1 LKKKKAEKTP
11 EPDKKIPKVTEE
23 GPMTQTGKDKPI
35 VFVSHVEEDVAVA
48 SKIKEWLED
57 NLLEGVEVFVSS
69 DEGIKPGD
77 KWEDHIIEKL
87 KNCRIALVVC
97 TKTSV
102 RQPWINFEAGGA
114 WVKGARVIPLCYH
127 GQRKDTLPRPL
138 SSRQALDLSEPDDVS
153 ELLKMIAKEAGLR
166 APDVDPNELIERL
179 PQRNHEELDA
189 NGKLPDIRVKVNLAM
204 ASDGQGGVLRFLSF
218 EAQNHDKNSV
228 FLGFPSI
235 AIQNSRE
242 RLTIVR
248 DSAFHLPIPTGE
260 LKPGDS
266 RSILVDPTELGIEKI
281 ERLGEVIFP
290 DKIGREF
297 KGSAEDTLKAI
308 QAWKSAMASRTHG

>member
-1 LKKKKAEKTP
+1 
-11 EPDKKIPKVTEE
+11 
-23 GPMTQTGKDKPI
+23 MSHTGKDKPI
-35 VFVSHVEEDVAVA
+35 VFVSHVEENAAVA
-48 SKIKEWLED
+48 SKIKKGLED

-69 DEGIKPGD
+69 DGGIKAGD
-77 KWEDHIIEKL
+77 KWEERIIEEKL

-97 TKTSV
+97 TQTSV

-114 WVKGARVIPLCYH
+114 WVQGARVIPLCYH
-127 GQRKDTLPRPL
+127 GQRKDMLPRPL

-153 ELLKMIAKEAGLR
+153 EMLKIIAKEAGLR
-166 APDVDPNELIERL
+166 APEIDPNELIERL
-179 PQRNHEELDA
+179 PPRNYEEPNA
-189 NGKLPDIRVKVNLAM
+189 NGKLPDIRVEVNLAM
-204 ASDGQGGVLRFLSF
+204 APDGQGGVLRFLRL

-228 FLGFPSI
+228 FLESPSI
-235 AIQNSRE
+235 AIPNRRE

-248 DSAFHLPIPTGE
+248 DSAFHLPVPTGE

-266 RSILVDPTELGIEKI
+266 RSILVDPSEIEIENI

-297 KGSAEDTLKAI
+297 KGSAEDTLKVI
-308 QAWKSAMASRTHG
+308 KVWKSASQKDRNRK

>member
-1 LKKKKAEKTP
+1 
-11 EPDKKIPKVTEE
+11 
-23 GPMTQTGKDKPI
+23 MSHTGKDKPI
-35 VFVSHVEEDVAVA
+35 VFVSHVEENATVA
-48 SKIKEWLED
+48 SKIKKWLED

-69 DEGIKPGD
+69 DGGIKAGD
-77 KWEDHIIEKL
+77 KWEERIIEEKL

-97 TKTSV
+97 TQTSV

-114 WVKGARVIPLCYH
+114 WVQGARVIPLCYH
-127 GQRKDTLPRPL
+127 GQRKDMLPRPL

-153 ELLKMIAKEAGLR
+153 EMLKIIAKEAGLR
-166 APDVDPNELIERL
+166 APEIDPNELIERL
-179 PQRNHEELDA
+179 PPRNYEEPNA
-189 NGKLPDIRVKVNLAM
+189 NGKLPDIRVEVNLAM
-204 ASDGQGGVLRFLSF
+204 APDGQGGVLRFLRL

-228 FLGFPSI
+228 FLESPSI
-235 AIQNSRE
+235 AIPNRRE

-248 DSAFHLPIPTGE
+248 DSAFHLPVPTGE

-266 RSILVDPTELGIEKI
+266 RSILVDPSEIEIENI

-297 KGSAEDTLKAI
+297 KGSAEDTLKVI
-308 QAWKSAMASRTHG
+308 KVWKSASQKDRNRK

>member
-1 LKKKKAEKTP
+1 
-11 EPDKKIPKVTEE
+11 
-23 GPMTQTGKDKPI
+23 MSQTGKDKPI
-35 VFVSHVEEDVAVA
+35 VFVSHVEEDAAVA
-48 SKIKEWLED
+48 SKIKKWLED

-69 DEGIKPGD
+69 DGGIKAGD
-77 KWEDHIIEKL
+77 KWEERIIEEKL

-97 TKTSV
+97 TQTSV

-114 WVKGARVIPLCYH
+114 WVQGARVIPLCYH
-127 GQRKDTLPRPL
+127 GQRKDMLPRPL

-153 ELLKMIAKEAGLR
+153 EMLKIIAKEAGLR
-166 APDVDPNELIERL
+166 APEIDPNVLIERL
-179 PQRNHEELDA
+179 PPRNYEEQDA
-189 NGKLPDIRVKVNLAM
+189 NGKLPDIRVEVNLAM
-204 ASDGQGGVLRFLSF
+204 APDGQGGVLRFLRL

-228 FLGFPSI
+228 FLEFPSI
-235 AIQNSRE
+235 AIQKRRE

-248 DSAFHLPIPTGE
+248 DSAFHLPVPTGE

-266 RSILVDPTELGIEKI
+266 RSILVDPSEIEIENI

-297 KGSAEDTLKAI
+297 KGSAEDTLKVI
-308 QAWKSAMASRTHG
+308 KVWKSASQKGRNRK

>member
-1 LKKKKAEKTP
+1 
-11 EPDKKIPKVTEE
+11 
-23 GPMTQTGKDKPI
+23 MSHTGKDKPI
-35 VFVSHVEEDVAVA
+35 VFVSHVEENATVA
-48 SKIKEWLED
+48 SKIKKWLED

-69 DEGIKPGD
+69 DGGIKAGD
-77 KWEDHIIEKL
+77 KWEERIIEEKL

-97 TKTSV
+97 TQTSV

-114 WVKGARVIPLCYH
+114 WVQGARVIPLCYH
-127 GQRKDTLPRPL
+127 GQRKDMLPRPL

-153 ELLKMIAKEAGLR
+153 EMLKIIAKEAGLR
-166 APDVDPNELIERL
+166 APEIDPNELIERL
-179 PQRNHEELDA
+179 PPRNYEEPNA
-189 NGKLPDIRVKVNLAM
+189 NGKLPDIRVEVNLAM
-204 ASDGQGGVLRFLSF
+204 APDGQGGVLRFLRL

-228 FLGFPSI
+228 FLESPSI
-235 AIQNSRE
+235 AIQNRRE

-248 DSAFHLPIPTGE
+248 DSAFHLPVPTGE

-266 RSILVDPTELGIEKI
+266 RSILVDPSEIEIENI

-297 KGSAEDTLKAI
+297 KGSAEDTLKVI
-308 QAWKSAMASRTHG
+308 KVWKSASQKDRNRK